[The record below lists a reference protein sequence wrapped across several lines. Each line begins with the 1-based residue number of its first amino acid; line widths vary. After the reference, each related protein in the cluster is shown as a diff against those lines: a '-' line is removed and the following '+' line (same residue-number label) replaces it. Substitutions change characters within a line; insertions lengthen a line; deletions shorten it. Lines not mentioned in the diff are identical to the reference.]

1 MGKKTEDKY
10 IELVLKENE
19 YLKEKLFERTN
30 TIELEKMIVTLQK
43 VEIHNQV
50 LLMTI
55 LSQLGM
61 KDKEIDKLNKR
72 IVKNLEEMWE
82 EHCKE

>member
-1 MGKKTEDKY
+1 MGKK
-10 IELVLKENE
+10 IEELK
-19 YLKEKLFERTN
+19 
-30 TIELEKMIVTLQK
+30 KMIVTLQK

-61 KDKEIDKLNKR
+61 KDKDIDKLNTSIANNVEK
-72 IVKNLEEMWE
+72 MWGE
-82 EHCKE
+82 KCKE

>member
-1 MGKKTEDKY
+1 MGKK
-10 IELVLKENE
+10 IE
-19 YLKEKLFERTN
+19 
-30 TIELEKMIVTLQK
+30 ELEKMIVTLQK
-43 VEIHNQV
+43 IEVHNQV

-61 KDKEIDKLNKR
+61 KDKEIDRLNAS

>member
-1 MGKKTEDKY
+1 MGKKTE
-10 IELVLKENE
+10 
-19 YLKEKLFERTN
+19 
-30 TIELEKMIVTLQK
+30 ELEKMIVTLQK

-61 KDKEIDKLNKR
+61 KDKEIDRLNKR
-72 IVKNLEEMWE
+72 IAKNIEEMWE

>member
-19 YLKEKLFERTN
+19 YLKERLFERTN

-43 VEIHNQV
+43 IGVHNQV

-61 KDKEIDKLNKR
+61 KDKEIDRLNAT